1 MTATITL
8 MPMIWMPR
16 SIIGGYA
23 DSGLQREEFR
33 SQNSGIGAAQ
43 GVWRQ
48 PVIKKYESLKNHHRV
63 AEKKCF

>member
-23 DSGLQREEFR
+23 DRWVTTGRIQESEFR
-33 SQNSGIGAAQ
+33 IQELARLKEYGDN
-43 GVWRQ
+43 
-48 PVIKKYESLKNHHRV
+48 PSLKSMNR
-63 AEKKCF
+63 